1 MNRSKQ
7 GGNQGNDVENGETG
21 LHLKLKTRHLKMVA
35 IGGSIGTSLS
45 VASGSAVATG
55 DPAALVLDF
64 AIAGFMLFNVC
75 IALGELAVTFP
86 VSGSFAVYSSHFL
99 DPTWGFAMVIAI
111 VGFIILGILLIFG
124 IDSNRVYFGFQYWH
138 DPGAFANGY
147 KEVCSV
153 FVTAGFAFVGTELVD
168 LAAAET
174 GNPRIWM

>member
-21 LHLKLKTRHLKMVA
+21 LHLKLKTRHLKMIA
-35 IGGSIGTSLS
+35 IGGSIGTSLF

-99 DPTWGFAMVIAI
+99 DPTWGFAMELCEGTKQSSKLPYESLLLLHLLPLLLVNIDLPNNLI
-111 VGFIILGILLIFG
+111 NKMVLGFPV
-124 IDSNRVYFGFQYWH
+124 S
-138 DPGAFANGY
+138 
-147 KEVCSV
+147 
-153 FVTAGFAFVGTELVD
+153 
-168 LAAAET
+168 
-174 GNPRIWM
+174 M